1 MGVKSKSWH
10 KEKSAVTNFFEFS
23 TALLVVGGGCGGL
36 QTAIT
41 AADRGHQVILCEKS
55 NVLGGLINFT
65 DHTDHK
71 VDIRNYK
78 NLLIRVVKK
87 RPIEVRL
94 NCEVTLEFIKELV
107 PDAVI
112 LAVGSDDL
120 ILPIEGIEN
129 AMTAMDVYAHDFDGL
144 GKSTIVLGGGLVGC
158 EAAADYIDHG
168 IETTIVEMKGT
179 LMPESTGLY
188 RTAVHDFIDKNGG
201 KYEVNAKVVKVGK
214 DFVLAEQ
221 NGKEIT
227 IKADSVVN
235 AMGRCAHTAEA
246 LEAAI
251 KEMGIPVWKI
261 GDCVRARQ
269 IGDAIREGWTA
280 VMEII

>member
-1 MGVKSKSWH
+1 MVCRQQS
-10 KEKSAVTNFFEFS
+10 
-23 TALLVVGGGCGGL
+23 
-36 QTAIT
+36 QQQI
-41 AADRGHQVILCEKS
+41 RGHQVILCEKAG
-55 NVLGGLINFT
+55 VLGGLINFT

-71 VDIRNYK
+71 VDIRNFK
-78 NLLIRVVKK
+78 DLLIRDVEK
-87 RPIEVRL
+87 RPIKVRL
-94 NCEVTLEFIKELV
+94 NCEVTPELIKEIA
-107 PDAVI
+107 PEAVV

-129 AMTAMDVYAHDFDGL
+129 AVTAMEVYYNDFAGL

-168 IETTIVEMKGT
+168 VETTIVEMKGA
-179 LMPESTGLY
+179 LMPETTGLY

-201 KYEVNAKVVKVGK
+201 KYEVNAKVIKVGK
-214 DFVLAEQ
+214 DFVVAEQ
-221 NGKEIT
+221 NGTEIT

-235 AMGRCAHTAEA
+235 AMGRRAHATEA

-251 KEMGIPVWKI
+251 KEAGIPVWKI

-269 IGDAIREGWTA
+269 IGDAVREGWTA
-280 VMEII
+280 AMEII

>member
-1 MGVKSKSWH
+1 MQ
-10 KEKSAVTNFFEFS
+10 A
-23 TALLVVGGGCGGL
+23 
-36 QTAIT
+36 AIT
-41 AADRGHQVILCEKS
+41 ASDRGHQVILCEKS
-55 NVLGGLINFT
+55 DVLGGLINFT

-78 NLLIRVVKK
+78 NLMIRDVEK

-94 NCEVTLEFIKELV
+94 NCEVTPQLIKEIA

-129 AMTAMDVYAHDFDGL
+129 AVTAVNVYSHDFAGL

-158 EAAADYIDHG
+158 EAAADYLDHG
-168 IETTIVEMKGT
+168 VKTTIVEMKGT
-179 LMPESTGLY
+179 LMPETTGLY

-201 KYEVNAKVVKVGK
+201 NYEVNAKVVKVGK
-214 DFVLAEQ
+214 DFVVAEQ

-235 AMGRCAHTAEA
+235 AMGRRAHTTEVLETAIQEA
-246 LEAAI
+246 
-251 KEMGIPVWKI
+251 GIPAWKI

-269 IGDAIREGWTA
+269 IGDAVREGWTA
-280 VMEII
+280 AMEII